1 MKRVLSILL
10 TAVLL
15 ITTATFASAST
26 PAIMPA
32 AETQATGEEP
42 AADREAQALAKD
54 ETVYVTLNADGSM
67 ASMYVVNHLETPA
80 DGIYTDYGNYID
92 IQNLTDSQEPTVKGD
107 EISFTRSK
115 SEKGLYYQGTPVGGA
130 LPFTYAFEY
139 ALDGKPMDA
148 QELIGKSGK
157 VEITIKVHPNP
168 DAKPL
173 SVLMLVA
180 PATRQSRHDYRIT
193 RLSEPATR

>member
-42 AADREAQALAKD
+42 AADREAQVG
-54 ETVYVTLNADGSM
+54 EGRNRVRHPHADGSM

-80 DGIYTDYGNYID
+80 DGIYTDYGNYTD
-92 IQNLTDSQEPTVKGD
+92 IQNLTDSQEPTVRGTKFPSPGPKVKRD
-107 EISFTRSK
+107 FTIRHPGWRRAS
-115 SEKGLYYQGTPVGGA
+115 LYLCVRIRARRQAHGCAGV
-130 LPFTYAFEY
+130 
-139 ALDGKPMDA
+139 DR
-148 QELIGKSGK
+148 Q
-157 VEITIKVHPNP
+157 V
-168 DAKPL
+168 
-173 SVLMLVA
+173 
-180 PATRQSRHDYRIT
+180 RQSGNHH
-193 RLSEPATR
+193 